1 MKFHQKFITIIF
13 ALSLGGCTLI
23 NQVTEP
29 IKVIWGSS
37 TRALEAARAEALS
50 KTYHCEYNA
59 CYDAVLEIVK
69 QRNYEIFIN
78 ERARERMVIMGITGN
93 VNTTEV
99 GIFFDKLNKFQIQ
112 IDISSLS
119 STAKENV
126 AKVIFE
132 ELDKKFQEQK

>member
-1 MKFHQKFITIIF
+1 MELHQKLITIIF
-13 ALSLGGCTLI
+13 ALSLGGCALI

-29 IKVIWGSS
+29 VKVIWGSS
-37 TRALEAARAEALS
+37 TRALESARAEALS
-50 KTYHCEYNA
+50 KTYSCEYNV

-99 GIFFDKLNKFQIQ
+99 GIFFDKLNKSQIQ